1 MREGESGS
9 LPLESIPVLLLV
21 LLAGLATAQLAVTL
35 YGANVLRASAHEA
48 ARALIEHRSVPAEA
62 RRTALDLVR
71 HGAGGV
77 VDDLDVDISRRDG
90 AVAVVVRV
98 RVTGELEA
106 VGPIPISLP
115 VSAAATVTKER
126 VPL

>member
-1 MREGESGS
+1 MSWGERGS

-21 LLAGLATAQLAVTL
+21 LVAGLATAQLAVAL
-35 YGANVLRASAHEA
+35 YGANILRASAHEA
-48 ARALIEHRSVPAEA
+48 ARALIEHRSVPADA
-62 RRTALDLVR
+62 RGSALDLVR
-71 HGAGGV
+71 RSAGGV
-77 VDDLDVDISRRDG
+77 VNDLDIDISRRDG
-90 AVAVVVRV
+90 GVAVVVRV
-98 RVTGELEA
+98 RVTGKLEA